1 MKLKSFKKKGATGDA
16 LSDMAL
22 MQSLPDHYNVPIGQI
37 KIDSKQQYFEIMW
50 KNYNDGGEKL
60 DTGDVLA
67 LAIGDSQKMVMASI
81 SKVSM
86 VGDHQRAS
94 LQSSK
99 PSSRWTRF
107 LKELK
112 KKCDSGHHNKK
123 RKTLLHVVRVAQD
136 KPESIQLRLR
146 QNLAQENDAK
156 PGEAELRAVVGKIQ
170 QLIEEADTAGQS
182 LDLDELDELLP
193 SDVVI
198 DDVNHV
204 PKRAKFEAMTIVMNG
219 VSVTTSKTS
228 SNKRSIT
235 ISKKDLKKALYY
247 NTEQTSPVELD
258 KDELNLEGLLDI
270 KQHRV
275 RVSVYS
281 HNHNLTV
288 HSNKSVQD
296 ITKSP
301 NGNFVFELEPSIAG
315 SGTLDLESALIQITS
330 YKLEDG
336 GAVDGSAIADDPFDY
351 YNQILEIPEVS
362 LQDSNIIRARLQ
374 MSDARLFPFEGDTY
388 FVSVG
393 DTHAAVTVDSV
404 VVGDMIAEPV
414 KQILVD
420 FSYMGGDDLALF
432 EAERRVDA
440 EQRPLIMRRLN
451 NASPPR
457 DSAIQWTLEYL
468 PGADLAG
475 DNPPRAQLV
484 AIVDEIAV
492 LIREDQDGISVAE
505 LADWLGE
512 NHQLDPALMVTGAE
526 YKPKVEGYNTESS
539 VTGGLKIDV
548 WMSADGEY
556 SLFDL
561 DPADQFQLANVESVV
576 HSSTLGDGLPESE
589 VKRGSFAQLLEEVR
603 QQKLEGALDE
613 VGRADLMAEVD
624 PLRYDPSQYPLSSQ
638 YRVSVHSAGEGGY
651 GVCNNE
657 KIWRVLR
664 KKKDGKC
671 IYRIVVK
678 NSVRANR
685 IHHGKHRKCIMYID
699 RYAPV
704 VEPVE

>member
-1 MKLKSFKKKGATGDA
+1 
-16 LSDMAL
+16 
-22 MQSLPDHYNVPIGQI
+22 
-37 KIDSKQQYFEIMW
+37 
-50 KNYNDGGEKL
+50 
-60 DTGDVLA
+60 
-67 LAIGDSQKMVMASI
+67 
-81 SKVSM
+81 
-86 VGDHQRAS
+86 
-94 LQSSK
+94 
-99 PSSRWTRF
+99 
-107 LKELK
+107 
-112 KKCDSGHHNKK
+112 
-123 RKTLLHVVRVAQD
+123 
-136 KPESIQLRLR
+136 
-146 QNLAQENDAK
+146 
-156 PGEAELRAVVGKIQ
+156 
-170 QLIEEADTAGQS
+170 
-182 LDLDELDELLP
+182 
-193 SDVVI
+193 
-198 DDVNHV
+198 
-204 PKRAKFEAMTIVMNG
+204 
-219 VSVTTSKTS
+219 
-228 SNKRSIT
+228 
-235 ISKKDLKKALYY
+235 
-247 NTEQTSPVELD
+247 
-258 KDELNLEGLLDI
+258 
-270 KQHRV
+270 
-275 RVSVYS
+275 
-281 HNHNLTV
+281 
-288 HSNKSVQD
+288 
-296 ITKSP
+296 
-301 NGNFVFELEPSIAG
+301 
-315 SGTLDLESALIQITS
+315 
-330 YKLEDG
+330 
-336 GAVDGSAIADDPFDY
+336 
-351 YNQILEIPEVS
+351 
-362 LQDSNIIRARLQ
+362 
-374 MSDARLFPFEGDTY
+374 
-388 FVSVG
+388 
-393 DTHAAVTVDSV
+393 
-404 VVGDMIAEPV
+404 
-414 KQILVD
+414 
-420 FSYMGGDDLALF
+420 
-432 EAERRVDA
+432 
-440 EQRPLIMRRLN
+440 MRRLN